1 MGWERSWTSEN
12 ARREREGRG
21 LEHRRLPGREIGK
34 SLALFHTEAYT
45 YACNECQVFIY
56 LCMAA
61 WHLRGLCVL
70 TNA

>member
-45 YACNECQVFIY
+45 YACNDSHIIMSAKYSSIC
-56 LCMAA
+56 A
-61 WHLRGLCVL
+61 WLLGI
-70 TNA
+70 